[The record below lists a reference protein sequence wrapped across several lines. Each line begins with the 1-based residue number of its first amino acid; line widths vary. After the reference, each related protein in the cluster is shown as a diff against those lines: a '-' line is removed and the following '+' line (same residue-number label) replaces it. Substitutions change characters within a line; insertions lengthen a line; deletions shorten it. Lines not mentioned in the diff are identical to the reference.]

1 MSGSATREA
10 TIDAPAR
17 GSTPPATMRFDMPV
31 DGMSCGSCAVRI
43 EKALAEQ
50 TGVDTAAVNFATAR
64 ATLTFDPRRT
74 NPATLADVVR
84 GLGYRV
90 PQQAVDREQA
100 RLARTDEVRALAR
113 RFVVAA
119 ALTLP
124 LAVLAMS
131 HGAVDAFETAPMR
144 WLQALLAAP
153 VVFVLG
159 AAFHRGAWHALRQ
172 RTADMN
178 TLISVGTTTTYF
190 ASLAALLA
198 PHAFGASGA
207 HAPLHFEAAA
217 VIVTLVLL
225 GRWLEARA
233 SARAGAAV
241 LALAQLAPRSAH
253 RLDGDVEA
261 DVPIDAISIGDFVRV
276 RPGEAIPVDGVVV
289 SGSATVDESMLTG
302 ESSPIDKA
310 QGDAVHCGTRASN
323 GTLVVRATSIGAD
336 SALGRI
342 VRLVEDAQ
350 GSKAPIARVADAV
363 ARVFTPSVIV
373 LAIVT
378 GVLWAVFGPE
388 SMRSS
393 MALLAFTSVLVVAC
407 PCALGLATPTAILV
421 GTGRA
426 AESGILFRGGDVLE
440 RTARVDTVVLDKT
453 GTITRGEPRVVGIH
467 TAAGRSID
475 DVLRFAASVE
485 HASEHPLA
493 RAIVDAARERGLPR
507 SPSTRFSST
516 AGLGV
521 RADVDGHD
529 VAVGRDKH
537 VVAAIGSQAS
547 SSELPAPAEGTTRLL
562 VAIDGSIAGAIDL
575 LDTPR
580 PEARAAI
587 AALRAAGIHVVM
599 ATGDALPAAHAI
611 ARAVGLDPE
620 RDVRAG
626 VLPADKAALIR
637 ELRARGHTVAM
648 VGDGI
653 NDAPAL
659 AEADVGIAIG
669 TGTDIAIEA
678 AGVTLLRSDLNG
690 LPAAFA
696 LARAT
701 LRTIRQN
708 LGFAFAYNALL
719 LPIAAGALWP
729 WFGWTLSPMLA
740 SAAMAASSVS
750 VVTNSLRL
758 RRVTTVVRSGAVS
771 SNKSV
776 VT

>member
-1 MSGSATREA
+1 MNGIATRPSLDA
-10 TIDAPAR
+10 TPASA
-17 GSTPPATMRFDMPV
+17 STTPDTMRFDMPV
-31 DGMSCGSCAVRI
+31 DGMSCGSCAARI
-43 EKALAEQ
+43 EKTLAARA
-50 TGVDTAAVNFATAR
+50 GVGTAAVNFATAR

-74 NPATLADVVR
+74 NPSALADVVR

-100 RLARTDEVRALAR
+100 RLARNDDVRALAR
-113 RFVVAA
+113 RLVVAA
-119 ALTLP
+119 ALTSP
-124 LAVLAMS
+124 LAILAMS
-131 HGAVDAFETAPMR
+131 HGTIAAFESTPMR

-159 AAFHRGAWHALRQ
+159 AAFHRGAWKALRQ

-178 TLISVGTTTTYF
+178 MLISVGTSTTYLS
-190 ASLAALLA
+190 SLAALLA
-198 PHAFGASGA
+198 PDAFTVPGA
-207 HAPLHFEAAA
+207 HPALHFEAAA

-241 LALAQLAPRSAH
+241 LALAQLAPRTAH
-253 RLDGDVEA
+253 RLDGDVEL
-261 DVPIDAISIGDFVRV
+261 DVPVDAITIGALVRV
-276 RPGEAIPVDGVVV
+276 RPGESIPVDGIVVA
-289 SGSATVDESMLTG
+289 GSATVDESMLTG
-302 ESSPIDKA
+302 ESSPIEKA
-310 QGDAVHCGTRASN
+310 QGDAVHCGTRATN

-363 ARVFTPSVIV
+363 ARVFTPTVIGI
-373 LAIVT
+373 AIVA
-378 GVLWAVFGPE
+378 GALWAAIGPD
-388 SMRSS
+388 SAPSS
-393 MALLAFTSVLVVAC
+393 MALLTFTSVLVVAC

-426 AESGILFRGGDVLE
+426 AASGILFRGGDVLE
-440 RTARVDTVVLDKT
+440 RAARIDTVVLDKT
-453 GTITRGEPRVVGIH
+453 GTITRGEPRVVGIC
-467 TAAGRSID
+467 AAVGRSVD

-485 HASEHPLA
+485 DASEHPLA
-493 RAIVDAARERGLPR
+493 RAVVDAARERDLARLP
-507 SPSTRFSST
+507 SARFSSS

-521 RADVDGHD
+521 RADVEGHD
-529 VAVGRDKH
+529 VVVGRDQH
-537 VVAAIGSQAS
+537 VFAAIGTQATS
-547 SSELPAPAEGTTRLL
+547 STFSAPAAGTTRLL
-562 VAIDGSIAGAIDL
+562 VAIDGDLAGAIDL

-587 AALRAAGIHVVM
+587 AALRAAGIRVVM
-599 ATGDALPAAHAI
+599 ATGDALPAARAI

-620 RDVRAG
+620 RDVRSG
-626 VLPADKAALIR
+626 VLPADKAAWIR
-637 ELRARGHTVAM
+637 DLRTNGHAVAM

-659 AEADVGIAIG
+659 AAADVGIAIG

-678 AGVTLLRSDLNG
+678 AGVTLLRADLNG
-690 LPAAFA
+690 VPAAFA

-729 WFGWTLSPMLA
+729 WFCWTLSPMLA

-758 RRVTTVVRSGAVS
+758 RRVTTVMRPGAVS

-776 VT
+776 VM

>member
-587 AALRAAGIHVVM
+587 AAGIHVVM